1 MNTLLLWRTSL
12 TVLQKHLIRSLL
24 TILGIMIGIAAII
37 VTFSIGS
44 GAQEKVKKQI
54 MSMGEG
60 AVYIV
65 AGNVIDRGRTRST
78 LATAPRMRERDLEA
92 IKAQCPMVRFVSR
105 GHDSLRTMEYGSN
118 SVRDRVLGI
127 DETMDNITN
136 YKIKYGNFFTKDH
149 VQKRVNVVVLG
160 NTVAEKLFK
169 GANPVGQT
177 IRIDEKPFTVI
188 GVYNVIDFY
197 WGTNDPNSRAY
208 IPFTVADKYF
218 RKEEMVSG
226 DLGFMGLRIT
236 NPEKE
241 SETTLRT
248 VRRILRYL
256 HRIKP
261 GDEDDFMIFD
271 QQSVSDTAQ
280 QAASTIK
287 LFGLIAASIS
297 LLVGGIGV
305 MNIMLVSVKERTK
318 EIGIRL
324 ALGATQSIVQRQFL
338 IEAATLSGFGGIM
351 GIVLGII
358 AQYFVSK
365 ATSLPGTI
373 ELLPLLVSF
382 LVTMLVGIFFGF
394 YPARKASLLNP
405 VDALLEK

>member
-1 MNTLLLWRTSL
+1 MNTFLLWRTSL
-12 TVLQKHLIRSLL
+12 QVLQKHLVRSLL
-24 TILGIMIGIAAII
+24 TVLGIMIGIAAII

-65 AGNVIDRGRTRST
+65 AGNVIDRGRTRSN

-92 IKAQCPMVRFVSR
+92 IKAQVPSVRFASR

-118 SVRDRVLGI
+118 SVRDRALGI

-136 YKIKYGNFFTKDH
+136 YKLKYGTFFTQDH
-149 VQKRVNVVVLG
+149 IQKRVNVVVLG
-160 NTVAEKLFK
+160 NTIAKKLFK
-169 GANPVGQT
+169 EADPVNQT
-177 IRIDEKPFTVI
+177 IRIDEIPFTVI
-188 GVYNVIDFY
+188 GVYDAIDFY

-226 DLGFMGLRIT
+226 DLGFMSLRLR
-236 NPEKE
+236 NPTLE
-241 SETTLRT
+241 SESALRT

-256 HRIKP
+256 HNIKP

-271 QQSVSDTAQ
+271 QQSVSNTAE

-324 ALGATQSIVQRQFL
+324 ALGATQGIVQRQFL
-338 IEAATLSGFGGIM
+338 IEATTLSAFGGFM
-351 GIVLGII
+351 GIILGII
-358 AQYFVSK
+358 AHYFVSK
-365 ATSLPGTI
+365 ATNLPGTI

-405 VDALLEK
+405 VDALLDK

>member
-1 MNTLLLWRTSL
+1 
-12 TVLQKHLIRSLL
+12 
-24 TILGIMIGIAAII
+24 MIGIAAII

-92 IKAQCPMVRFVSR
+92 IKAQCPSVRFASR
-105 GHDSLRTMEYGSN
+105 GHDSLRTMEHGSN
-118 SVRDRVLGI
+118 SVRDRVLGV
-127 DETMDNITN
+127 DETMNNIAN
-136 YKIKYGNFFTKDH
+136 YKIKDGSFFTQDH
-149 VQKRVNVVVLG
+149 LQKRVNVVVLG
-160 NTVAEKLFK
+160 NTIAEKLFK

-188 GVYNVIDFY
+188 GVYDPIDFY

-226 DLGFMGLRIT
+226 DLGFMSLRIK
-236 NPEKE
+236 NPEIE
-241 SETTLRT
+241 SETTLRS

-256 HRIKP
+256 HNIKP

-271 QQSVSDTAQ
+271 QQSLSDTAQ

-324 ALGATQSIVQRQFL
+324 ALGATQNIVQRQFL

-365 ATSLPGTI
+365 ATNLPGTI
-373 ELLPLLVSF
+373 ELLPLLISF
-382 LVTMLVGIFFGF
+382 LITMLVGIFFGY

-405 VDALLEK
+405 VDALLDK